1 MKQQLIVTILGT
13 DKVGILSTLA
23 ATVGACNCNILDS
36 RQAVYGQDFSLT
48 MILEGTQSAIIKA
61 ELQIPQVC
69 QQNDLLSM
77 MKRTRQHHRQDLAY
91 LADVEVSG
99 VDFLGVIREITAF
112 FAHFDITISAF
123 RQNTFPDPQ
132 SGSEMVECKMV
143 VSMPKGTDLN
153 QVKEAFEGKLDEL
166 NLHGTIKE
174 KH

>member
-1 MKQQLIVTILGT
+1 MKHQLIVTILGT
-13 DKVGILSTLA
+13 DKIGILSTLA

-69 QQNDLLSM
+69 QQHELLSM
-77 MKRTRQHHRQDLAY
+77 MKRTKQHLRQDIAY

-99 VDFLGVIREITAF
+99 VDFLGVIKEITAF
-112 FAHFDITISAF
+112 FDSLDITVTAF
-123 RQNTFPDPQ
+123 RQQTYTDPQ
-132 SGSEMVECKMV
+132 SGLEMVQCKMV
-143 VSMPKGTDLN
+143 VSMSNETDL
-153 QVKEAFEGKLDEL
+153 GKLEAEFAHKLNEL
-166 NLHGTIKE
+166 NLQGTIK

>member
-13 DKVGILSTLA
+13 DKIGILSTLA

-48 MILEGTQSAIIKA
+48 MILEGVQSAIIKA

-69 QQNDLLSM
+69 QQHDLLSM
-77 MKRTRQHHRQDLAY
+77 MKRTKQHNRQDLAY

-112 FAHFDITISAF
+112 FANFDITVTAF
-123 RQNTFPDPQ
+123 RQHTYTDAE
-132 SGSEMVECKMV
+132 SGVEMVQCKMV
-143 VSMPKGTDLN
+143 VSMPNETKLDDV
-153 QVKEAFEGKLDEL
+153 QAAFNTKLDEL
-166 NLHGTIKE
+166 NLQGTIK